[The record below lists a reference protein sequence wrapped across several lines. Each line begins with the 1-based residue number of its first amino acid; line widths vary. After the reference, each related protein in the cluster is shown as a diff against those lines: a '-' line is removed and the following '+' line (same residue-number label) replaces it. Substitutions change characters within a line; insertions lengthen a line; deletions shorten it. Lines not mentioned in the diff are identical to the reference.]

1 VADEHGDQVSGSDPA
16 RTDAAHDQVGAALDA
31 IEADLDEVAA
41 TVARMG

>member
-1 VADEHGDQVSGSDPA
+1 VTEEHGGEAPGSDPGPA
-16 RTDAAHDQVGAALDA
+16 DGVHDQVGAVLDA